1 MDFNILNED
10 TGRSPAVIKVIG
22 TGGAGSNAVNRMI
35 DAGLQ
40 FVEFIVSNTDAQAL
54 AYSHAKMKL
63 QIGAKL
69 TSGLGAGGK
78 PEVGEKAAV
87 EDTEKIR
94 QAISG
99 ANMLFITAGM
109 GGGTGTGSAP
119 IIAKIAKDEGI
130 LTVAVVTK
138 PFGFEGPAKM
148 KLAKEGIR
156 KLSENVD
163 SLIVIPNDA
172 LLKLADKQTTL
183 TEAFMRADD
192 VLRQA
197 VQGISDLILK
207 PGIMNVDLADV
218 ESAMRGQGNAH
229 MGVGTA
235 SGENRAVNA
244 ATYAVDNPLLEDS
257 GMEGAKNILVNIS
270 GSSSLT
276 LSEIS
281 EIMTIIN
288 QKADPEVNIK
298 VGAWQDEGM
307 GDAISVTLVATG
319 FPSSNFLDYAN
330 NDNKNLKQNPHGN
343 DKIGSSLGD
352 FVTSREFSQMKTR
365 QPVLSGLEKR
375 NATQKTLDLHD
386 EVAEPEKRFSA
397 KSLNV
402 TLPPDDIDLDVP
414 TFLRQGR

>member
-1 MDFNILNED
+1 MDFNILDED

-257 GMEGAKNILVNIS
+257 GMEGAKNIL
-270 GSSSLT
+270 
-276 LSEIS
+276 
-281 EIMTIIN
+281 
-288 QKADPEVNIK
+288 
-298 VGAWQDEGM
+298 
-307 GDAISVTLVATG
+307 TLVATG

-330 NDNKNLKQNPHGN
+330 NDNKSLKQNPHGN

>member
-1 MDFNILNED
+1 MDFSIVNED
-10 TGRSPAVIKVIG
+10 TSMSPAVIKVIG
-22 TGGAGSNAVNRMI
+22 AGGAGSNAVNRMI
-35 DAGLQ
+35 DSGLQ
-40 FVEFIVSNTDAQAL
+40 FVDFIVANTDAQAL
-54 AYSHAKMKL
+54 AYSHAKVKL

-69 TSGLGAGGK
+69 TGGLGAGGK

-87 EDTEKIR
+87 EDTEKIKN
-94 QAISG
+94 AISG

-119 IIAKIAKDEGI
+119 IIGKIAKELGI

-138 PFGFEGPAKM
+138 PFNFEGTAKM

-156 KLSENVD
+156 KLAEEVD
-163 SLIVIPNDA
+163 SLIVIPNDS

-183 TEAFMRADD
+183 IEAFTRADD

-244 ATYAVDNPLLEDS
+244 ATYAVDNPLLEGS

-270 GSSSLT
+270 GSASMGMH
-276 LSEIS
+276 EIN
-281 EIMTIIN
+281 EIMSIIN
-288 QKADPEVNIK
+288 QKADPDVIIK

-319 FPSSNFLDYAN
+319 FQNPSFLDYAN
-330 NDNKNLKQNPHGN
+330 QDATGVKSNVK
-343 DKIGSSLGD
+343 DKMTSGIGD
-352 FVTSREFSQMKTR
+352 FVTSSEFNQMKNKP
-365 QPVLSGLEKR
+365 PVLQGLEKR
-375 NATQKTLDLHD
+375 NSVSRSFESTRKEAT
-386 EVAEPEKRFSA
+386 EPERKYTA
-397 KSLNV
+397 KSINV
-402 TLPPDDIDLDVP
+402 SLPSDDIDLDIP

>member
-1 MDFNILNED
+1 MN
-10 TGRSPAVIKVIG
+10 
-22 TGGAGSNAVNRMI
+22 
-35 DAGLQ
+35 
-40 FVEFIVSNTDAQAL
+40 
-54 AYSHAKMKL
+54 
-63 QIGAKL
+63 
-69 TSGLGAGGK
+69 
-78 PEVGEKAAV
+78 
-87 EDTEKIR
+87 
-94 QAISG
+94 ISG
-99 ANMLFITAGM
+99 ASSFT
-109 GGGTGTGSAP
+109 
-119 IIAKIAKDEGI
+119 
-130 LTVAVVTK
+130 
-138 PFGFEGPAKM
+138 
-148 KLAKEGIR
+148 
-156 KLSENVD
+156 LSEN
-163 SLIVIPNDA
+163 
-172 LLKLADKQTTL
+172 
-183 TEAFMRADD
+183 
-192 VLRQA
+192 
-197 VQGISDLILK
+197 
-207 PGIMNVDLADV
+207 
-218 ESAMRGQGNAH
+218 
-229 MGVGTA
+229 
-235 SGENRAVNA
+235 
-244 ATYAVDNPLLEDS
+244 
-257 GMEGAKNILVNIS
+257 
-270 GSSSLT
+270 
-276 LSEIS
+276 S